1 MELMDRYEI
10 FATWI
15 FLAFGVLILAG
26 LMAFSITSGD
36 KTAFLFTLAASC
48 ATFFLGAA
56 VVFNQP
62 KLYGLILLVTIVL
75 VGCSITA
82 IVT

>member
-1 MELMDRYEI
+1 MDRYET

-15 FLAFGVLILAG
+15 FIAFGVLVLAG
-26 LMAFSITSGD
+26 LMAFSIASGD
-36 KTAFLFTLAASC
+36 MHAFLYAILAAC
-48 ATFFLGAA
+48 GAFFLGFA

-62 KLYGLILLVTIVL
+62 KLYGLILVATIVL